1 MTLQGGHRFFFE
13 FEDLEGFLSEEESW
27 HAVKV
32 LRKRTK
38 DRIYLID
45 GRGKEFVGE
54 IASIQQE
61 GKKVR
66 VKVKILDLVREENIP
81 LKKVF
86 SFVPLLKGD
95 RTDFLIEKGTELG
108 VDVFIPF
115 VSKHSVVKPSDKVW
129 SRLKTKALQ
138 ALKQSGRLLLPE
150 IMRPVEIFPFIET
163 FVTTHKST
171 DILKIVGMK
180 EVKTEKLDTE
190 IIIER
195 IKNCSQIALI
205 SGPEGGFSKDEEERL
220 LTLGFFPFN
229 LSPYILRA
237 ETASLALMS
246 IVCVL
251 KT

>member
-13 FEDLEGFLSEEESW
+13 FEEWEGFLSEEESW

-32 LRKRTK
+32 LRKK
-38 DRIYLID
+38 IKNRIYLIN
-45 GRGKEFVGE
+45 GKGKEFLGE
-54 IASIQQE
+54 ITGIQE
-61 GKKVR
+61 RGKRVR

-95 RTDFLIEKGTELG
+95 KTEFLIEKGTELG

-115 VSKHSVVKPSDKVW
+115 TSKHSVVKLSDRAW
-129 SRLKTKALQ
+129 FRLKTKASQ
-138 ALKQSGRLLLPE
+138 ALKQSGRLFLPE
-150 IMRPVEIFPFIET
+150 IMRPVEILPFIET
-163 FVTTHKST
+163 FVTTHKDT
-171 DILKIVGMK
+171 NILKIVGLK
-180 EVKTEKLDTE
+180 DAKTKKLDTE
-190 IIIER
+190 MIER
-195 IKNCSQIALI
+195 IKNCSQIVII

-220 LTLGFFPFN
+220 LTLGFFPLN
-229 LSPYILRA
+229 LSPYVLRA

-246 IVCVL
+246 LVCVL